1 MKDGR
6 ALLAVIHT
14 NADPGSSAG
23 SMSINGQVTLFCLE
37 PLKILDQNE
46 ALFVGSY
53 ENASL
58 LSDFQKLPRVGKT
71 HAGKQESGAN
81 QLGCNGNIGAPSLDR
96 SGARAHPGRYAA
108 DA

>member
-1 MKDGR
+1 
-6 ALLAVIHT
+6 
-14 NADPGSSAG
+14 
-23 SMSINGQVTLFCLE
+23 MSLNGKVTLFCFE
-37 PLKILDQNE
+37 PLKLLDQNE
-46 ALFVGSY
+46 APFVGFY

-71 HAGKQESGAN
+71 HAGRQESEAN